1 MDDDQ
6 QLRLWFQ
13 IFLSMCLVM
22 IFLWTGYLLVLVGL
36 LLVPLLSFALPRLMD
51 FVSTAGISLI
61 YGTDYSDPSYENRFY
76 QDDMDKATRLVREK
90 RWNEAISAY
99 REIIEKAPKMSEA
112 RFNLARVYQMA
123 GQLGL
128 ALHEYDKIR
137 NLKNELGPNHPFV
150 LESERSIDALRKIV
164 SDEKEDLFH
173 SS

>member
-13 IFLSMCLVM
+13 VFLSMCLLM
-22 IFLWTGYLLVLVGL
+22 IFMWTGYLVVLVGL

-76 QDDMDKATRLVREK
+76 QDDMDKAKRLVREK
-90 RWNEAISAY
+90 RWNEAICAY
-99 REIIEKAPKMSEA
+99 REIIEKAPKMYEA

-128 ALHEYDKIR
+128 ALHEYHKLR
-137 NLKNELGPNHPFV
+137 NVTDELGPNHPFV
-150 LESERSIDALRKIV
+150 LESERAIEELRKMV
-164 SDEKEDLFH
+164 SERREDPYD
-173 SS
+173 